1 MIINDSWDKKNGS
14 SIHIEGDLIEE
25 IKSKYQHIEIFQT
38 KRFGK
43 LLRLDGVIQLT
54 EFDEANYHEMLA
66 HVPLRTHKTPD
77 NILVIG
83 GGDGGI
89 VREVVKYKKV
99 KSIDLVEIDNEVIK
113 ISKKYLPNISCGLED
128 KRVTIMNQD
137 GAEYIKKCTN
147 LYDIIIIDSTDPF
160 SVGESLF
167 KEDFYSNLKKALK
180 LKGIVVSQ
188 SESMFYDEDLIK
200 KMYEFKRKYFNAV
213 RYYYTLVPTYPSG
226 TIGFHFCSDGHY
238 LPIDA
243 DFFEKIE
250 GLKYYNEFI
259 HNSSFLTP
267 NGVSN

>member
-66 HVPLRTHKTPD
+66 HVPLRTHKTRD

-238 LPIDA
+238 LPIDG

-259 HNSSFLTP
+259 HSSSFTTP
-267 NGVSN
+267 NTVNT

>member
-1 MIINDSWDKKNGS
+1 MIIDDSWDKKNGS
-14 SIHIEGDLIEE
+14 TIQIEGELLEE
-25 IKSKYQHIEIFQT
+25 VHSKYQHIEIFQT

-66 HVPLRTHKTPD
+66 HVPLRTHETPD
-77 NILVIG
+77 NVLVIG

-180 LKGIVVSQ
+180 RKGIVVSQ
-188 SESMFYDEDLIK
+188 SESMFYDD
-200 KMYEFKRKYFNAV
+200 
-213 RYYYTLVPTYPSG
+213 PSG

>member
-238 LPIDA
+238 LPIDG

-259 HNSSFLTP
+259 HSSSFTTP
-267 NGVSN
+267 NTVNT

>member
-1 MIINDSWDKKNGS
+1 MIIDDSWDKKNGS
-14 SIHIEGDLIEE
+14 TILIEGDLIEE
-25 IKSKYQHIEIFQT
+25 VKSKYQHIEVFQT

-77 NILVIG
+77 NVLVIG

-89 VREVVKYKKV
+89 VREIVKYKKV
-99 KSIDLVEIDNEVIK
+99 KNIDLVEIDNKVIE
-113 ISKKYLPNISCGLED
+113 ISKKYLPDISCGLED
-128 KRVTIMNQD
+128 ERVTIMNHD
-137 GAEYIKKCTN
+137 GAEYIKNCTN

-160 SVGESLF
+160 SVGASLF
-167 KEDFYSNLKKALK
+167 KEEFYSNLKKALK
-180 LKGIVVSQ
+180 IKGIVVSQ
-188 SESMFYDEDLIK
+188 SESMFYDKDLIK
-200 KMYEFKRKYFNAV
+200 KMYKFKRQYFNAV

-238 LPIDA
+238 LPIDG

-267 NGVSN
+267 TSLSN